1 MYCFAKSSYSCLLS
15 ISSTRLTSCR
25 KKLISCICIQ
35 GRGGGGCL
43 ADIFLQLWSLHII
56 PTKYSHVRPKIKF
69 ICLALPPDPLKN
81 LPPKLFYF
89 AFETKKNLIKK
100 IGIAPEFR
108 SCPQRL
114 FRAFFISNLDRKIA
128 WCTLY
133 WEQTFKRHRIENGL
147 LKRK

>member
-1 MYCFAKSSYSCLLS
+1 MHCSIGGCFPLPA
-15 ISSTRLTSCR
+15 SSTLFSFQQTIFYSMSFKCLFSIQCTSSDFTI
-25 KKLISCICIQ
+25 KIWNTIS
-35 GRGGGGCL
+35 
-43 ADIFLQLWSLHII
+43 
-56 PTKYSHVRPKIKF
+56 T
-69 ICLALPPDPLKN
+69 LALPPDPLKN

-89 AFETKKNLIKK
+89 AFETKKKLIKK

-133 WEQTFKRHRIENGL
+133 WEQTFKRHRIENG
-147 LKRK
+147 K

>member
-69 ICLALPPDPLKN
+69 YLFGIATRPTEKLAAQII
-81 LPPKLFYF
+81 LFCVSDK
-89 AFETKKNLIKK
+89 KKN
-100 IGIAPEFR
+100 
-108 SCPQRL
+108 
-114 FRAFFISNLDRKIA
+114 
-128 WCTLY
+128 
-133 WEQTFKRHRIENGL
+133 
-147 LKRK
+147 